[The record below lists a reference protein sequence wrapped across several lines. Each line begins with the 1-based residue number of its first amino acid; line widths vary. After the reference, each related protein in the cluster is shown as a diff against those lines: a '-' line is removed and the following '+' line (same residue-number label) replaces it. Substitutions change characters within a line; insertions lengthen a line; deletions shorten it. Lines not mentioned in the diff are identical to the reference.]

1 MQVIPPALRGL
12 GVGRIRPPNLVPQI
26 VAAIVAAQQPA
37 PIAAPAPAQ
46 PNNDAI
52 IAAILAMQQPPAVV
66 APPPA
71 PPAAPN
77 NDIAI
82 IAAILA
88 MQQQPPPVVE
98 PPAPEPVAPPVVI
111 AKKPHVYD
119 PDLDCVGNENDNDIG
134 CVPNI

>member
-26 VAAIVAAQQPA
+26 VAAIVAAQQPV
-37 PIAAPAPAQ
+37 PIAAPAPVQ

-66 APPPA
+66 APPPPAA

-88 MQQQPPPVVE
+88 MQQQPPPAPPIIE
-98 PPAPEPVAPPVVI
+98 PEPVVI